1 MDKDKLKALNRPENL
16 LSNYQLEVPLFAIP
30 PETLE
35 KLLELLT
42 EIALRQAP
50 MQEQIGQLP
59 TWADVQN
66 EIVPA
71 IEAAQEEQKSA
82 LRDGL
87 GRIESAMNK
96 AFREQQMALSQT
108 ILNETQ
114 RLEQQLQMRD
124 FTPLK
129 TRFLWW
135 AAGTALPLILWGLL
149 WIFKIW

>member
-1 MDKDKLKALNRPENL
+1 LDKDKLKALNRPENL
-16 LSNYQLEVPLFAIP
+16 LQSYKLEVPLFAIP

-35 KLLELLT
+35 NLLALLT

-87 GRIESAMNK
+87 GRIESAINR
-96 AFREQQMALSQT
+96 AFREQQTALSQT
-108 ILNETQ
+108 ITSETKH
-114 RLEQQLQMRD
+114 LEQQLRMKD
-124 FTPLK
+124 FTSWK
-129 TRFLWW
+129 TKLLWG

>member
-1 MDKDKLKALNRPENL
+1 LDKDKLKALNRPENL
-16 LSNYQLEVPLFAIP
+16 LHSYQLEVPLFAIP

-35 KLLELLT
+35 DLLRLLT

-71 IEAAQEEQKSA
+71 IEAAQEQQRST

-87 GRIESAMNK
+87 GRIEGAMNK
-96 AFREQQMALSQT
+96 AFQEQQAELSKIVT
-108 ILNETQ
+108 DESK
-114 RLEQQLQMRD
+114 RLEQLLRMRD
-124 FTPLK
+124 FTPWK
-129 TRFLWW
+129 TKLLCW

>member
-1 MDKDKLKALNRPENL
+1 LDKDKLKALNRPENL
-16 LSNYQLEVPLFAIP
+16 LHSYQLEVPLFAIP

-35 KLLELLT
+35 DLLRLLT

-59 TWADVQN
+59 TWTDVQS

-71 IEAAQEEQKSA
+71 IEAAQERQKSA

-87 GRIESAMNK
+87 WGIENRIGK
-96 AFREQQMALSQT
+96 AFREQQTALSQT
-108 ILNETQ
+108 ITSETKH
-114 RLEQQLQMRD
+114 LEQQLRMRD

-129 TRFLWW
+129 TKFLWW

>member
-16 LSNYQLEVPLFAIP
+16 LSNYHLEVPLFAIP

-35 KLLELLT
+35 NLLTLLT

-66 EIVPA
+66 EIIPA
-71 IEAAQEEQKSA
+71 IEAAQEEQKST

-87 GRIESAMNK
+87 RNIESTINR
-96 AFREQQMALSQT
+96 AFREQQTALSQT
-108 ILNETQ
+108 ITTEAKH
-114 RLEQQLQMRD
+114 LEQQLRMQD

-129 TRFLWW
+129 TKAMYL

-149 WIFKIW
+149 WIFRIW

>member
-1 MDKDKLKALNRPENL
+1 LDKDKLKALNRPENL
-16 LSNYQLEVPLFAIP
+16 LHSYQLEVPLFAIP

-35 KLLELLT
+35 DLLRLLT

-71 IEAAQEEQKSA
+71 IEAAQEQQKSA

-87 GRIESAMNK
+87 GRIESAINK
-96 AFREQQMALSQT
+96 GFREQQTALSNT
-108 ILNETQ
+108 ITGETK

>member
-1 MDKDKLKALNRPENL
+1 LDKDKLKALNRPENL

-35 KLLELLT
+35 DLLTLLT

-87 GRIESAMNK
+87 RSIENAINR
-96 AFREQQMALSQT
+96 AFQEQQTALSQT
-108 ILNETQ
+108 ITTETKH
-114 RLEQQLQMRD
+114 LEQQLQMKD

-129 TRFLWW
+129 TKALYL

>member
-1 MDKDKLKALNRPENL
+1 MDKDKLKALNRPENF
-16 LSNYQLEVPLFAIP
+16 LSNYHLEVPLYAIP
-30 PETLE
+30 PETL
-35 KLLELLT
+35 KNLMAMLS

-50 MQEQIGQLP
+50 MQEQIGLLP
-59 TWADVQN
+59 TWADVQG

-87 GRIESAMNK
+87 GRIESTINR
-96 AFREQQMALSQT
+96 AFREQQTALSK
-108 ILNETQ
+108 ILTDETKH
-114 RLEQQLQMRD
+114 LEQQLRMKD
-124 FTPLK
+124 FTSLK
-129 TRFLWW
+129 TKFLWW

>member
-1 MDKDKLKALNRPENL
+1 LDKDKLKALNRPENY
-16 LSNYQLEVPLFAIP
+16 LSNYHLEVPLFAIP

-35 KLLELLT
+35 NLLKLLT

-71 IEAAQEEQKSA
+71 IEAAQEQQKSA

-87 GRIESAMNK
+87 GRIESATNR
-96 AFREQQMALSQT
+96 AFREQQAALSKT
-108 ILNETQ
+108 VTDGTKH
-114 RLEQQLQMRD
+114 LEQQLRMKD
-124 FTPLK
+124 FTPWK
-129 TRFLWW
+129 TKLLWW

>member
-1 MDKDKLKALNRPENL
+1 LDKDKLKALNRPENL
-16 LSNYQLEVPLFAIP
+16 LRSYQLEVPLFAIP
-30 PETLE
+30 PEILE
-35 KLLELLT
+35 NLLKLIT

-50 MQEQIGQLP
+50 IQEQISQLP

-66 EIVPA
+66 EIVPV

-87 GRIESAMNK
+87 WSIESAINK
-96 AFREQQMALSQT
+96 SFREQQTKLLQT
-108 ILNETQ
+108 ITDETK

-129 TRFLWW
+129 TKFMWW

-149 WIFKIW
+149 WIFKI

>member
-16 LSNYQLEVPLFAIP
+16 LSNYHLEVPLFAIP

-35 KLLELLT
+35 NLLT
-42 EIALRQAP
+42 LLSEIALRQAP
-50 MQEQIGQLP
+50 LQEQIGQLP
-59 TWADVQN
+59 TWTDVQN

-71 IEAAQEEQKSA
+71 IEAAQEEQRSA

-87 GRIESAMNK
+87 RGIESAISR
-96 AFREQQMALSQT
+96 AFREQQTALSQT
-108 ILNETQ
+108 ITTETKH
-114 RLEQQLQMRD
+114 LEQQLRTKD